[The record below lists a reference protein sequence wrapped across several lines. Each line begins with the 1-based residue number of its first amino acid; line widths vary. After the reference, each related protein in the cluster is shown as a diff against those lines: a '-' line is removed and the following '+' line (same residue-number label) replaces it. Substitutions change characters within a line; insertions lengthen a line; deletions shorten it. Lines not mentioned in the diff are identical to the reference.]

1 MTELFAARD
10 RGGQLRVFTSDDIIK
25 NNGRGYWIPMYNSRA
40 REFVIDENEFPEIS
54 WDDAKPT
61 KLVLVNPS
69 EPEEKI
75 ENVSLSGTIEVNTPN
90 SASPFN
96 VKKGSKTTVF
106 ISDISYIES
115 SGEETYKSHIHMK
128 NGDIIRCEQSQYAIK
143 QLIRESKP

>member
-10 RGGQLRVFTSDDIIK
+10 RGGQLRVFTSDEIVK
-25 NNGRGYWIPMYNSRA
+25 NNGRGYWIPKYNSGV

-54 WDDAKPT
+54 WDDMSPT
-61 KLVLVNPS
+61 KLMLVNPK
-69 EPEEKI
+69 PEENI
-75 ENVSLSGTIEVNTPN
+75 GNVSLPGTIEVSTPN

-128 NGDIIRCEQSQYAIK
+128 NGDIIQCEQSQYAVK